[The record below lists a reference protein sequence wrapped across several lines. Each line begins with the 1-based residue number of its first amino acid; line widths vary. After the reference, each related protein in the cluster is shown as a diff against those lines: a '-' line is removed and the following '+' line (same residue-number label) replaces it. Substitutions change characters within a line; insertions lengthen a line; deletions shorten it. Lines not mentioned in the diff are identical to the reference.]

1 MMVLPD
7 SPISSLYNAVSSVF
21 PSYKPIKHGQMP
33 HVSWQ
38 KHGAFVRVLCQSFN
52 RLFKQSL
59 TVLNNG
65 RAYLVSINGFRL
77 ITCGRCSKAKFYVKI
92 QTKIEAE
99 FLSLMTEKFV
109 CPKCKRAKE

>member
-1 MMVLPD
+1 MMVLM
-7 SPISSLYNAVSSVF
+7 SPTKFSSISFSAIIFVS
-21 PSYKPIKHGQMP
+21 KHTKHGQSL

-38 KHGAFVRVLCQSFN
+38 KHGSFVRVFHQSFN

-65 RAYLVSINGFRL
+65 RAYLVSINTLRS
-77 ITCGRCSKAKFYVKI
+77 ITCSRCNKAKFYVKI

-99 FLSLMTEKFV
+99 FLSIMSEKFV